1 MRDGDIDNI
10 LNAAA
15 GRDQVDA
22 ALVDRI
28 AQTLGA
34 SARPVRPLPGRRA
47 VWTGLFVVCAAVG
60 CAAAALL
67 GIHGLPKMSTGQA
80 ISIFGALCGL
90 IALAAAACIE
100 QMTPGGRRHFPAG
113 WSIAGGC
120 IVLAALFSAAFDD
133 REIVNFVQA
142 GLVCLKAGVAVAIPA
157 ALGGWL
163 LLRRGYFV
171 TPVAAGAIVGTL
183 GGLAGITM
191 LELHCPNF
199 EVLHVMVWHT
209 AVLPA
214 SALLGAFVAR
224 IRLSGSKASR
234 RSS

>member
-15 GRDQVDA
+15 EGSPVDA
-22 ALVDRI
+22 ALVERL
-28 AQTLGA
+28 AQSLGA

-47 VWTGLFVVCAAVG
+47 IWTALFVVCAAVG
-60 CAAAALL
+60 CLSAALL
-67 GIHGLPKMSTGQA
+67 GIHGLPKMNTGQA
-80 ISIFGALCGL
+80 LSIFGALCGL
-90 IALAAAACIE
+90 ISLAAVACVE

-120 IVLAALFSAAFDD
+120 VLLAGLFSAAFDD
-133 REIVNFVQA
+133 REVANFVQA

-157 ALGGWL
+157 AVGGWL
-163 LLRRGYFV
+163 LVRRGYFV
-171 TPVAAGAIVGTL
+171 TPVAAGAAVGTL
-183 GGLAGITM
+183 AGLAGITM

-214 SALLGAFVAR
+214 SALLGALAAR
-224 IRLSGSKASR
+224 FRVTGSKASR

>member
-15 GRDQVDA
+15 EGSQVDA
-22 ALVDRI
+22 ALVGRL

-34 SARPVRPLPGRRA
+34 SARPVRPLPGRRT
-47 VWTGLFVVCAAVG
+47 VWTALFVVCAAVG
-60 CAAAALL
+60 CPAAALL

-80 ISIFGALCGL
+80 ASIFGVLCGL
-90 IALAAAACIE
+90 ISLAAVACIE

-120 IVLAALFSAAFDD
+120 VVLAGLFAAVFDD
-133 REIVNFVQA
+133 REVANFVQA
-142 GLVCLKAGVAVAIPA
+142 GLVCLRAGVAVAIPA

-171 TPVAAGAIVGTL
+171 TPVAAGAAVGTL
-183 GGLAGITM
+183 AGLAGITM

-209 AVLPA
+209 AVLPV
-214 SALLGAFVAR
+214 SALLGALVAR
-224 IRLSGSKASR
+224 IRVSVSKASR